1 MTKEELNK
9 MLLEKV
15 EGGIRGIGKIT
26 DADPLWVIDG
36 MAMDNAGLAG
46 IRPEDIESMTV
57 LKDAAE
63 TAIYGAR
70 AANGVVVITTK

>member
-1 MTKEELNK
+1 MG
-9 MLLEKV
+9 
-15 EGGIRGIGKIT
+15 EGGIRGIGKIA

-36 MAMDNAGLAG
+36 VPMDNAGLG
-46 IRPEDIESMTV
+46 RLRPEDIESMTV